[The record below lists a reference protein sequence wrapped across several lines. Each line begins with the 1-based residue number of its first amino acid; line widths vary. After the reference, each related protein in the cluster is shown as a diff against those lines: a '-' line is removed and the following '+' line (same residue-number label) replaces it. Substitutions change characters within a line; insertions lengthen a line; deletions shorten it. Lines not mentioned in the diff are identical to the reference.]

1 MSKYAAMAL
10 SRHCG
15 NPSPAQGWRMA
26 RQADC
31 CVAAFFEGRP
41 DSAHTQIGIRLSV
54 SVFA

>member
-1 MSKYAAMAL
+1 MAL